1 MDDIFEVM
9 KKRNLEPIILYPA
22 KLSFRLDGEIKSFTD
37 KQKLREFSTSSPA
50 LYQLLKEL
58 LKAEKEKPQLETRII
73 QMEKLTGKGK
83 DNMKV
88 GNHPLTNMIP
98 KLGSIKKR
106 REQMQNIENAFEI
119 KRTTTRNNFAYI

>member
-1 MDDIFEVM
+1 MFEVM
-9 KKRNLEPIILYPA
+9 KRRNLEPRILYPA

-88 GNHPLTNMIP
+88 GNHPLTNMIS
-98 KLGSIKKR
+98 KLARCSRCGSAEMNPTSIHKDVVFDPR
-106 REQMQNIENAFEI
+106 PCSVG
-119 KRTTTRNNFAYI
+119 